1 MKVTIIHKNSGID
14 KSEYEMY
21 NKFIKYLQKD
31 YPLKHDLSIIF
42 LGERVDGMTTGS
54 RLPHKIKVLSK
65 NRMNRD
71 ILRTIA
77 HEWIHEYQLD
87 VLKRDMGP
95 DIGGQN
101 EDEANSES
109 GAIMKKFEK
118 DYPDSEERLYE
129 SF

>member
-14 KSEYEMY
+14 KSEYKMY

-31 YPLKHDLSIIF
+31 YPLKHDLTIIF
-42 LGERVDGMTTGS
+42 LGERANGMTTGS

-71 ILRTIA
+71 ILRTVA
-77 HEWIHEYQLD
+77 HEWIHEYQMD

-118 DYPDSEERLYE
+118 AFPDSEERLYE
-129 SF
+129 

>member
-14 KSEYEMY
+14 KSEYKMY
-21 NKFIKYLQKD
+21 DKFIKYLQKD
-31 YPLKHDLSIIF
+31 YPLKHDLTIIF
-42 LGERVDGMTTGS
+42 LGERVNGMTTGS

-71 ILRTIA
+71 ILRTVA
-77 HEWIHEYQLD
+77 HEWIHEYQMD
-87 VLKRDMGP
+87 VLNREMGP

-118 DYPDSEERLYE
+118 AFPDSEERLYE
-129 SF
+129 

>member
-14 KSEYEMY
+14 KSEYKMY
-21 NKFIKYLQKD
+21 DKFIKYLQKD
-31 YPLKHDLSIIF
+31 YPLKHDLTIIF
-42 LGERVDGMTTGS
+42 LGERVNGMTTGS
-54 RLPHKIKVLSK
+54 RLPHKIKVLSG

-71 ILRTIA
+71 ILRTVA

-87 VLKRDMGP
+87 ILNREMGP

-118 DYPDSEERLYE
+118 AFPDSEERLYE
-129 SF
+129 